1 MGDLM
6 LVEPKT
12 RAKSR
17 TSRYELV
24 GYPMFVVALLTSS
37 LSLAADVSVS
47 EFLGHCQAAPEPC
60 KEKVLAYVK
69 FLADG
74 ELINRCI
81 LQLPAAEVATKLVGY
96 MHDHPESGDKD
107 WVECLDDAIAT
118 LKLCNP

>member
-1 MGDLM
+1 
-6 LVEPKT
+6 
-12 RAKSR
+12 
-17 TSRYELV
+17 
-24 GYPMFVVALLTSS
+24 MFVVALLTSS

-96 MHDHPESGDKD
+96 MHDLCLPKTSSAGFA
-107 WVECLDDAIAT
+107 VEKRIGS
-118 LKLCNP
+118 

>member
-1 MGDLM
+1 
-6 LVEPKT
+6 
-12 RAKSR
+12 
-17 TSRYELV
+17 
-24 GYPMFVVALLTSS
+24 MFVVALLTSS